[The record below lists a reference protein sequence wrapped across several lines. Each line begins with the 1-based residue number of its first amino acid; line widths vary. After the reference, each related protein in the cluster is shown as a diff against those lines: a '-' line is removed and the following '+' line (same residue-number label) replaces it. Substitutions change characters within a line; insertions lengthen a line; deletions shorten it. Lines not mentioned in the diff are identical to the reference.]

1 MRGAIL
7 TFACVLA
14 AVPPVHAQ
22 EVTRPETG
30 PYDITLL
37 PGPDTPEVS
46 GHARLVFA
54 DSPFGVA
61 VTVDGHA
68 IYDVELTAEGL
79 PPASELGAYSS
90 YVAWAVTP
98 DLGQWVRLGPVA
110 NGTTTVGPVQLDKF
124 MIVVTAESTAGDRTQ
139 RTSRGMRATSPTEHS
154 GPTVL
159 HGRSPSSWLQSFLT
173 HPLFRGVR

>member
-1 MRGAIL
+1 MS
-7 TFACVLA
+7 TCACVLA
-14 AVPPVHAQ
+14 LAPPVHAQ
-22 EVTRPETG
+22 DVARPETG
-30 PYDITLL
+30 PYDITLF
-37 PGPDTPEVS
+37 PAPDAAGAS

-79 PPASELGAYSS
+79 PPASKLGAYAT

-124 MIVVTAESTAGDRTQ
+124 LIVVTAES
-139 RTSRGMRATSPTEHS
+139 MTSPAEHS
-154 GPTVL
+154 GPTLL